1 VFIGVLLLFWMVS
14 ASVVIS
20 IGITIV
26 IMVILQND
34 LTAKVPNENSNAIV
48 LGLFVV
54 AIGII
59 SLVVRHYLSQIKIIN
74 TLKMILIRSEIIGA
88 DVKYGGDDNDI
99 KRNYYLEQV
108 AGNISTV
115 IKDLTILENL
125 IRKYLDNSPP
135 NNWETV
141 RYIAERSRIKIAKLE
156 QEVVLDFAQ
165 ILHLIHNKDLT
176 DRKMINNLYY
186 SLHLCQELLR
196 IRPENNKH
204 LLRNLKEAFRT
215 EIAQLDY
222 MLLLREKERESD
234 GS

>member
-14 ASVVIS
+14 ASVAIS

-34 LTAKVPNENSNAIV
+34 MTAKVPNGNSNAIA
-48 LGLFVV
+48 LGLLVIG
-54 AIGII
+54 IGII
-59 SLVVRHYLSQIKIIN
+59 SLVLRHFLAQIKISK
-74 TLKMILIRSEIIGA
+74 TLRMILVRSKVIGT
-88 DVKYGGDDNDI
+88 DVNYGDDDNDI

-108 AGNISTV
+108 AGNISTA
-115 IKDLTILENL
+115 IKDLTSLENL
-125 IRKYLDNSPP
+125 IRKYLENSPP

-141 RYIAERSRIKIAKLE
+141 RYIADRSRIKIAKLE
-156 QEVVLDFAQ
+156 REVVLDFAQ
-165 ILHLIHNKDLT
+165 ILHLIRNKDLT

-204 LLRNLKEAFRT
+204 LLRNLKDALRT

-222 MLLLREKERESD
+222 MLILLEKERKNDS
-234 GS
+234 S